1 MAGVKVYT
9 TQSCPYCRMVE
20 AFLKKHNVEYDH
32 IDVGKDR
39 EAAREM
45 IRVSGQRGVP
55 VTIVGDE
62 VIVGFD
68 AKRLR
73 EIFEAPAMGVVY
85 DVVIVGAGPAGLT
98 AAVYCARKLMKTV
111 VVSEDIGGQATWSW
125 NIENYMGF
133 PMITG
138 EDLMHKFEEQVRAFR
153 IAVELDAI
161 RSIRKEEKTFLVQTA
176 SENTF
181 HCRTVILAP
190 GKKPRTLGIP
200 DEDRLLGK
208 GISVCATCDAPLFQD
223 RPVAV
228 VGGGNV
234 AFQTAIEMTKIASSV
249 TLIARSAF
257 RCDDVYVSRVEKLGV
272 KVLSHHEVTA
282 LRGEALLSGI
292 TVRDRETGEETD
304 LDVEGLFL
312 SIGLSP
318 NTTFLGDL
326 VALNERREILID
338 ENGHTNVPG
347 IFAAGDAT
355 CVKAKQIIVA
365 AGDGAKAA
373 LEAHEY
379 LERVTGEQTE
389 GPAVCR

>member
-20 AFLKKHNVEYDH
+20 AFLKRHGVEYEH

-73 EIFEAPAMGVVY
+73 EIFEAPAMGMVY

-98 AAVYCARKLMKTV
+98 AAVYCARKQMRTV

-133 PMITG
+133 SMITG

-161 RSIRKEEKTFLVQTA
+161 RSIRKEENTFLVQTA

-200 DEDRLLGK
+200 GEERLLGK

-228 VGGGNV
+228 VGGGNA

-257 RCDDVYVSRVEKLGV
+257 RCDDVYVSRVENLGV
-272 KVLSHHEVTA
+272 KILPHHEVTA
-282 LRGEALLSGI
+282 LRGETLLSGI

-326 VALNERREILID
+326 VALNEHREILID

-365 AGDGAKAA
+365 AGDAAKAA

-389 GPAVCR
+389 GQAVCR